1 MNSWISREKSQM
13 KEQALT
19 KDFFGTQKRFA
30 DVEEGKEVFILDR
43 DVNVFGK
50 TLRMGSVIRVIAW
63 REVDN
68 EPYLVVS
75 KDTWE
80 SLIKY
85 EDIVHLLKK

>member
-1 MNSWISREKSQM
+1 M
-13 KEQALT
+13 KGETVT
-19 KDFFGTQKRFA
+19 KDFFGTQRRFV
-30 DVEEGKEVFILDR
+30 DVTEGKEVFILDR
-43 DVNVFGK
+43 DINVFGK